1 MERKFI
7 LVKTGSA
14 EEKGGW
20 ETGASGFSE
29 SG

>member
-1 MERKFI
+1 MEIKLI
-7 LVKTGSA
+7 LVNTGSA
-14 EEKGGW
+14 EKGGW